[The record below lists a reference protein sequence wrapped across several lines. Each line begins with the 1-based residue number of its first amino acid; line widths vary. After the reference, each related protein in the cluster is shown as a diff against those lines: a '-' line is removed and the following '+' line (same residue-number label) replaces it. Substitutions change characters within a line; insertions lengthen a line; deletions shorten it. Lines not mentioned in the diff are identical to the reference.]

1 MANEFLDE
9 ILNGTPELIEGA
21 VEALNAQDL
30 NTAEQTK
37 VLEGADEVE
46 AAAAVQTPES
56 PQPSSSTEPAEP
68 AGDSGLLSDQFLA
81 DANKSIKH
89 SQEEKLAIPFGVAD
103 FAVDAVN
110 TIGNVILRDPGVSID
125 DSGNFHYKK
134 GAVNIPKLPK
144 FESEVAQVTRD
155 ISAVVAPNIFIAGK
169 ALQGARA
176 LNAANLSRQGLGWQL
191 GSDKAFQ
198 WFASTGL
205 SAGVGAGVDYV
216 SEASEEDNL
225 AATLKKTWPRTYGW
239 ISDDFA
245 TLDSDSPDVKRNKSI
260 NEGIYAGLFSDF
272 LQGAAKLFKIRRGIK
287 AVTKWIPENEKAKNA
302 KVWKEDPED
311 FLSDDPVENVI
322 LNSAKRRT
330 EALDETGAYNFS
342 VSNGELNE
350 PVFGL
355 HEAYDAVESGSRSVD
370 PKGVLGASVD
380 AVRIEKNLD
389 TVYGRLG
396 SVMSEGAIKF
406 SNKAGDAGQAVIRG
420 LKETLIEAGEYGYR
434 LDSGR
439 YISHKE
445 VMASGDRIAAEL
457 LEMDV
462 PAMKKMLQNLS
473 GKDVDT
479 GLSELNSEAYAGVMK
494 AIGDYTKEFA
504 NMDHFRAAGY
514 VATSTAG
521 QISDMA
527 QASRLADSVSAVSR
541 AQEQVLDRIEF
552 LMQVKGQTSYVR
564 GRALNM
570 LNLWDRF
577 TGKGNAKQMKKSV
590 EQMRK
595 DTIDKL
601 KEISEEASDT
611 IDTLRA
617 VKEQRP
623 EMLGPLM
630 LAYDITD
637 GSVSSMSKLNQYVRN
652 STGTVSKMFFDNSPD
667 LESVWL
673 QGVWSNIYNSVLSS
687 VGTPLKA
694 TFSNIAL
701 MIERPIATYAGAML
715 SGDGATLRK
724 AHYMYTVGIGET
736 LGRSFKHMSQVFKRA
751 SADPSSVGYIM
762 RDDIVRKNE
771 DKIAL
776 LNAFA
781 DAAEER
787 GELAPKAMMTQVEAM
802 NDLAEHPLLRFS
814 ANAMTAF
821 DGFTRSF
828 IANIEA
834 RGRSYDALM
843 NAGDTV
849 TPKRVRA
856 MARKTY
862 SQMFDETGMITDEA
876 VDYASREIAMNL
888 DAPGLRSLS
897 ALIGRYPILK
907 PFMMFPKTSMS
918 MIAFTRSH
926 TPLGL
931 FVRDVDTFSTPF
943 ERQSKEAVRELL
955 EARGVAYSA
964 ETAEAAYNTI
974 RAELKGRRAIGT
986 LSVLGAGAMFT
997 GDRLRGNGLYDKEK
1011 MKVRREA
1018 GWQPRTYK
1026 GLDGKWYSYDNL
1038 GAISDWLAFTA
1049 DVMDNFDTLDEPS
1062 LELMLNKS
1070 AHVLA
1075 ANLTN
1080 KSFMAGLEPMN
1091 DVLAGN
1097 PAALSRWGASFL
1109 SGLVPGS
1116 GFRNEFARL
1125 MTPQLK
1131 EMEQDFLQLLAN
1143 RNPIL
1148 KDQLPDVHDWI
1159 DGGKVGEPDNF
1170 FQRVWNTYSPFMKQS
1185 ASLSEEKQF
1194 LIDIEFDARPTL
1206 STNGKGV
1213 KLTPEMRSQITDKMG
1228 ELGGFGRAIR
1238 EVMNT
1243 PEGKAFREQ
1252 WKTAAR
1258 TGVYPVLADYKNIHR
1273 MLRQRL
1279 RAEQKYAMSLVELA
1293 PEIAELEFTQ
1303 NQIEEA
1309 TRLGQIERIRQ
1320 LQNN

>member
-9 ILNGTPELIEGA
+9 ILNGTPELVEGA
-21 VEALNAQDL
+21 IETLNAQDL
-30 NTAEQTK
+30 ATAEQTK

-46 AAAAVQTPES
+46 AANAVQTSES
-56 PQPSSSTEPAEP
+56 PQDSGSTEPAQPVEE
-68 AGDSGLLSDQFLA
+68 AGNSGLLSDQFLA
-81 DANKSIKH
+81 EANKSIKH
-89 SQEEKLAIPFGVAD
+89 SQEEKLAIPAGVVD
-103 FAVDAVN
+103 FAVDSIN
-110 TIGNVILRDPGVSID
+110 TIGNIVLRDPGVTID
-125 DSGNFHYKK
+125 DSGNFHYKQ

-144 FESEVAQVTRD
+144 FESKVAQATRE
-155 ISAVVAPNIFIAGK
+155 ISSVVAPNIFLAGK
-169 ALQGARA
+169 ALGSARA
-176 LNAANLSRQGLGWQL
+176 LNAANISRQGLGWQL

-205 SAGVGAGVDYV
+205 TAGIGAGVDYV
-216 SEASEEDNL
+216 SEASTDDNL
-225 AATLKKTWPRTYGW
+225 AGTLKKSWPRTYSW
-239 ISDDFA
+239 ISDDWA
-245 TLDSDSPDVKRNKSI
+245 TLDSDSPDVKRNKNI
-260 NEGIYAGLFSDF
+260 NEGIFAGLFSDF
-272 LQGAAKLFKIRRGIK
+272 LQGAAKLFKVRQGIK
-287 AVTKWIPENEKAKNA
+287 EVTKWIPENEKAKNA
-302 KVWKEDPED
+302 KIWTEDPED
-311 FLSDDPVENVI
+311 FLSDDPVENTV
-322 LNSAKRRT
+322 LSSAKRRT
-330 EALDETGAYNFS
+330 EALDETGAYNYS
-342 VSNGELNE
+342 ISNGELNE
-350 PVFGL
+350 PLFGL
-355 HEAYDAVESGSRSVD
+355 HEAYDAVESGTRSTD
-370 PKGVLGASVD
+370 PKGVVGASVD
-380 AVRIEKNLD
+380 AVRIDKNID

-396 SVMSEGAIKF
+396 SVMTEGAIKF
-406 SNKAGDAGQAVIRG
+406 SNKAGDAGLAVIKG

-434 LDSGR
+434 TDGGR

-445 VMASGDRIAAEL
+445 VMASGDKIAADL

-462 PAMKKMLQNLS
+462 SEMKRMLRNLS
-473 GKDVDT
+473 GKDIDT

-494 AIGDYTKEFA
+494 AIGEYTKEFA

-564 GRALNM
+564 GRSLNM
-570 LNLWDRF
+570 LNLWKRKFDP
-577 TGKGNAKQMKKSV
+577 KKAKEAVQNTK
-590 EQMRK
+590 K

-611 IDTLRA
+611 IATLRA

-637 GSVSSMSKLNQYVRN
+637 GNVSSMTKLNQYVRN
-652 STGTVSKMFFDNSPD
+652 TTGTVSKMFFDNNPD

-687 VGTPLKA
+687 ISTPLKA

-736 LGRSFKHMSQVFKRA
+736 LGRSFNHMSQVFKRA
-751 SADPSSVGYIM
+751 SADPASVGYIM
-762 RDDIVRKNE
+762 RDDIVRKND

-776 LNAFA
+776 LNTFA
-781 DAAEER
+781 EAAEQR
-787 GELAPKAMMTQVEAM
+787 GESAPKAMMVQVEAM

-834 RGRSYDALM
+834 RGRAYDTLM
-843 NAGDTV
+843 NAGDKV

-856 MARKTY
+856 MARNTY
-862 SQMFDETGMITDEA
+862 GQMFDESGMITDEA

-888 DAPGLRSLS
+888 DAPGLRSLNG
-897 ALIGRYPILK
+897 LIARYPIVK

-931 FVRDVDTFSTPF
+931 FVRDVDTFSTPYA
-943 ERQSKEAVRELL
+943 RQSKENVRSLL
-955 EARGVAYSA
+955 EARGVPYSP

-974 RAELKGRRAIGT
+974 AAELKGRRAIGT
-986 LSVLGAGAMFT
+986 LSVLGAGALFT

-1011 MKVRREA
+1011 QKVRREA

-1026 GLDGKWYSYDNL
+1026 GLDGKWYSYENL

-1049 DVMDNFDTLDEPS
+1049 DVMDHFDTLDEPS

-1080 KSFMAGLEPMN
+1080 KSFLAGLEPMN

-1143 RNPIL
+1143 RNPFF
-1148 KDQLPDVHDWI
+1148 KDQLPDVYDWI
-1159 DGGKVGEPDNF
+1159 DGGKVGEPTNF
-1170 FQRVWNTYSPFMKQS
+1170 FQRAWNTYSPFMKQS
-1185 ASLSEEKQF
+1185 DSLSEEKQF

-1213 KLTPEMRSQITDKMG
+1213 ELTPEMRSQVTNEMG
-1228 ELGGFGRAIR
+1228 KNGGFKKAIR

-1243 PEGKAFREQ
+1243 PEGRAFREQ
-1252 WKTAAR
+1252 WKEAAR
-1258 TGVYPVLADYKNIHR
+1258 SGIYPKLADYKNVHR
-1273 MLRQRL
+1273 MLTQRL
-1279 RAEQKYAMSLVELA
+1279 RAEQKYAMSRVELA
-1293 PEIAELEFTQ
+1293 PEIAELEFTN
-1303 NQIEEA
+1303 NQVEEA

>member
-21 VEALNAQDL
+21 IETLNAQDL
-30 NTAEQTK
+30 AAAQQTK
-37 VLEGADEVE
+37 ALENAPEVE
-46 AAAAVQTPES
+46 AANAVQTSES
-56 PQPSSSTEPAEP
+56 PKPSSSTEPAEP
-68 AGDSGLLSDQFLA
+68 IKETDDSGLLSTDYLNQI
-81 DANKSIKH
+81 NKDTKR
-89 SQEEKLAIPFGVAD
+89 SQEQTLAIPAGVVD
-103 FAVDAVN
+103 FAVDSVN
-110 TIGNVILRDPGVSID
+110 ALGNIILRDPGVSID
-125 DSGNFHYKK
+125 GSGNFHYKK

-144 FESEVAQVTRD
+144 FENELAQVTRE
-155 ISAVVAPNIFIAGK
+155 ISSVVAPNIFIAGR
-169 ALQGARA
+169 ALQAGRA
-176 LNAANLSRQGLGWQL
+176 ANAANIAQKGFGWQL

-205 SAGVGAGVDYV
+205 TAGVGAGVDYV
-216 SEASEEDNL
+216 SEASEDDNL
-225 AATLKKTWPRTYGW
+225 GATLKKTWPRTYSW
-239 ISDDFA
+239 ISDDWA

-260 NEGIYAGLFSDF
+260 NEGIYAGLFSDV
-272 LQGAAKLFKIRRGIK
+272 LQGAAKLLKIRRGIK
-287 AVTKWIPENEKAKNA
+287 EATKWIPENEKAKNA
-302 KVWKEDPED
+302 KVWQEDPED
-311 FLSDDPVENVI
+311 FLSDDPVENVV

-330 EALDETGAYNFS
+330 EALDEIGSYNFD
-342 VSNGELNE
+342 VSDGELDK
-350 PVFGL
+350 PLFGM
-355 HEAYDAVESGSRSVD
+355 HDAYDAVESGSRSVD
-370 PKGVLGASVD
+370 PKGILGASVD
-380 AVRIEKNLD
+380 AVRIDKNYD

-396 SVMSEGAIKF
+396 SIMSDGLIKF
-406 SNKAGDAGQAVIRG
+406 ANKGGDAGFAVLKG
-420 LKETLIEAGEYGYR
+420 LKETLIDAGEYGYR

-439 YISHKE
+439 YISYKE
-445 VMASGDRIAAEL
+445 VLQTGEKYAAAL

-462 PAMKKMLQNLS
+462 PDMKRMLQKLS
-473 GKDVDT
+473 GIDVDT
-479 GLSELNSEAYAGVMK
+479 GLSAINAEAYAGVMK
-494 AIGDYTKEFA
+494 AIQGYSKEYA

-514 VATSTAG
+514 VAASISG
-521 QISDMA
+521 QISDIA
-527 QASRLADSVSAVSR
+527 QASRISDSVSAVSR

-552 LMQVKGQTSYVR
+552 LMQVTGQARYIR

-570 LNLWDRF
+570 IN
-577 TGKGNAKQMKKSV
+577 TGKRGFDPKKAKEVV
-590 EQMRK
+590 ENTKQ

-601 KEISEEASDT
+601 KEISEETSDT
-611 IDTLRA
+611 IATLRA

-630 LAYDITD
+630 LAYDVTD
-637 GSVSSMSKLNQYVRN
+637 GNVSSMTRLNQYVR
-652 STGTVSKMFFDNSPD
+652 STTGTVSKMFYDGSPD
-667 LESVWL
+667 LESVWM

-687 VGTPLKA
+687 IGTPLKA
-694 TFSNIAL
+694 TFSNVAL

-736 LGRSFKHMSQVFKRA
+736 LGRSFNHMSQVFERA

-762 RDDIVRKNE
+762 RDDIIRKNE
-771 DKIAL
+771 DKITL

-787 GELAPKAMMTQVEAM
+787 GESAPKAMMVQVEAM
-802 NDLAEHPLLRFS
+802 NDLAEHPMLRFS

-828 IANIEA
+828 VANVEA

-849 TPKRVRA
+849 TPQRVRA

-862 SQMFDETGMITDEA
+862 GEMFDETGMITDKA

-888 DAPGLRSLS
+888 DAPGLRSLN
-897 ALIGRYPILK
+897 ALIEKYPIVK

-931 FVRDVDTFSTPF
+931 FVRDVDTFSTTF
-943 ERQSKEAVRELL
+943 NRQSKETVRSLL
-955 EARGVAYSA
+955 EARGVSYSA
-964 ETAEAAYNTI
+964 DTAEAAYNTI

-986 LSVLGAGAMFT
+986 LSVLGAGALFT
-997 GDRLRGNGLYDKEK
+997 ADRLRGNGLHDKEK
-1011 MKVRREA
+1011 QKVRNEL
-1018 GWQPRTYK
+1018 GWRPRTYK

-1038 GAISDWLAFTA
+1038 GAISDWLAVVA
-1049 DVMDNFDTLDEPS
+1049 DTMDHFDTLDEPS

-1070 AHVLA
+1070 AHLLA

-1080 KSFMAGLEPMN
+1080 KSFLAGLEPMN

-1131 EMEQDFLQLLAN
+1131 EMDQDFLQLFSN
-1143 RNPIL
+1143 RNPFL
-1148 KDQLPDVHDWI
+1148 KDQLPDVYDWI
-1159 DGGKVGEPDNF
+1159 DGGKVGEPSNF
-1170 FQRVWNTYSPFMKQS
+1170 WQRAWNVYSPFMKQS
-1185 ASLSEEKQF
+1185 DSISKEKQF

-1213 KLTPEMRSQITDKMG
+1213 ELTPEMRSQITDFMG
-1228 ELGGFGRAIR
+1228 KEGGFKIAIR
-1238 EVMNT
+1238 EVMNS
-1243 PEGKAFREQ
+1243 PEGREFRQQ
-1252 WKTAAR
+1252 WKAAVK
-1258 TGVYPVLADYKNIHR
+1258 TGVYPVLGDYKNVHR
-1273 MLRQRL
+1273 LLRTKL
-1279 RAEQKYAMSLVELA
+1279 RAFQKFAMHQVELA
-1293 PEIAELEFTQ
+1293 PEIAELEGRQ
-1303 NQIEEA
+1303 NQITEA
-1309 TRLGQIERIRQ
+1309 TRLGQINRIRK